1 MDSKK
6 IIKFINENKIDELKA
21 LAEQELAIASCKT
34 TTDKSIQKSILK
46 LSKVAHKDQIKYRPT
61 IAGAYYKNNN
71 TYITN
76 GCWGYINNEHIDGLI
91 TAVEGDAID
100 LEKVFAPVTDTQKID
115 IDVAKI
121 EIALA
126 NNQKYVL
133 IKNVCFDA
141 NYVKMLYTSF
151 EQNVNIYAIPE
162 KNLIEFFGKNSKGL
176 LLACRIPEEE
186 KSQYMEVSK

>member
-6 IIKFINENKIDELKA
+6 IIKLINENKIDELKA

-34 TTDKSIQKSILK
+34 VTEKSIQKSILK
-46 LSKVAHKDQIKYRPT
+46 LSKVSYKDLVKARPS

-76 GCWGYINNEHIDGLI
+76 GCWGYINNNHIDGLI
-91 TAVEGDAID
+91 TAVEGDGID
-100 LEKVFAPVTDTQKID
+100 LEKVFAPVTDTQKIN
-115 IDVAKI
+115 IDVSKL

-126 NNQKYVL
+126 NNQRYVL

-141 NYVKMLYTSF
+141 NYVKMLYASF
-151 EQNVNIYAIPE
+151 EPDANIYVIPE
-162 KNLIEFFGKNSKGL
+162 KYLIEFFDRNSKGL

-186 KSQYMEVSK
+186 KRQYIEVSK